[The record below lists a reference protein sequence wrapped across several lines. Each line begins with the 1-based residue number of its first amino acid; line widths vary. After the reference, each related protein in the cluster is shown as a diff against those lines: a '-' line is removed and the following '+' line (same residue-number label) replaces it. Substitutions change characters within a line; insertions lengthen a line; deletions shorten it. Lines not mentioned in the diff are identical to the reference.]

1 VTVAYFD
8 SSALVKLVIEE
19 AGSREVATLW
29 DGADAVVTSRV
40 AHPEVRAALAAAH
53 RDRRLDTAGHD
64 VATSDWRDFHV
75 ALRMVELSASV
86 EHDAGRLAETHALS
100 GFDAIHLASAL
111 TLADAPL
118 VLATWDRRLLRAAR
132 TIGLATLPVD
142 LRRTRTEPR

>member
-1 VTVAYFD
+1 MTIAYFD

-19 AGSREVATLW
+19 RGSREVATLW

-53 RDRRLDTAGHD
+53 RDRRLDDTDHERAKHD
-64 VATSDWRDFHV
+64 WHDFHS
-75 ALRMVELSASV
+75 ALRMVEVTELL
-86 EHDAGRLAETHALS
+86 EDNAGRLAETHALS

-118 VLATWDRRLLRAAR
+118 VLSTWDTRLLRAAR
-132 TIGLATLPVD
+132 VVGLATLPSE
-142 LRRTRTEPR
+142 L